1 MQVQQ
6 SACQAFAPFVDV
18 ARDAL
23 TPYLPAIVEV
33 TRPSPSYAAGR
44 ACACSHC
51 VDGSQVVHAALKT
64 YQVCAVRLFFFCL
77 CVSLFVC
84 YARVL
89 LCVVCIC
96 VCVVPPCAVGHNTC
110 STEKEHDEAVRL
122 YRGSG
127 RVGRC
132 CDSFTGAAESG
143 ELGWG

>member
-64 YQVCAVRLFFFCL
+64 YQVCAVRLFFL
-77 CVSLFVC
+77 LVC
-84 YARVL
+84 
-89 LCVVCIC
+89 
-96 VCVVPPCAVGHNTC
+96 
-110 STEKEHDEAVRL
+110 
-122 YRGSG
+122 
-127 RVGRC
+127 
-132 CDSFTGAAESG
+132 
-143 ELGWG
+143 